1 MGQMVPLSLEIPVR
15 ACTSS
20 VIPVLI
26 TTSLIHHHNHTKI
39 CLCLCVC
46 RLHTDYKGLKM
57 PGVLRSLWSRQIE
70 MGLGSVLIQWRIQ
83 TKLKSRS
90 CRSRA
95 KSSRRG
101 ESKDGPD
108 EGAGG
113 PTGSGCRST
122 WVRRMAGGQQLARLR
137 QQCRTSWGGPGVVRH
152 VLPGSFWHTLAGE
165 RTGQGAITQLVF
177 PLLWVRVRELNPSS
191 LWPFPWMV
199 CPVRFGACFLK
210 AAMCA
215 YGPSSP
221 QWVYSVAPCLLQQS
235 HSGLCCMGSCG

>member
-1 MGQMVPLSLEIPVR
+1 M
-15 ACTSS
+15 
-20 VIPVLI
+20 
-26 TTSLIHHHNHTKI
+26 
-39 CLCLCVC
+39 
-46 RLHTDYKGLKM
+46 
-57 PGVLRSLWSRQIE
+57 
-70 MGLGSVLIQWRIQ
+70 IQRRIQ

-113 PTGSGCRST
+113 PTGSGCRSM

-137 QQCRTSWGGPGVVRH
+137 QQCRTSWGGPGVVRR
-152 VLPGSFWHTLAGE
+152 VLPGSLWHTLAGE
-165 RTGQGAITQLVF
+165 RTGQGAITQLVS

-199 CPVRFGACFLK
+199 CPVRFGGPVFLRRPCALTVPVHPSEFIVWHPVCCSK
-210 AAMCA
+210 AIQGCA
-215 YGPSSP
+215 AWVAVDIEFHSCVLSGALFSP
-221 QWVYSVAPCLLQQS
+221 QK
-235 HSGLCCMGSCG
+235 